1 MQQCSLPIMSS
12 QPNNEHSLPSRGMCQ
27 VTSSV
32 RAPSICRW
40 PKRRGSIYK
49 VRPRWVC
56 VPVQS
61 ASSGPCKCK
70 STSRVR
76 SSSQAGSF
84 CLSFFI
90 SVVVG
95 LVELKYSSENGNCK
109 RRKPLDGTDGGK
121 CNLGVFFSTLV
132 LSHSSF
138 MVIQSFPIRIKSRL
152 ADGNSLGQTP
162 DPRLNFCR
170 VETGGTSMA
179 VYHGS
184 KYGDLASWKVEHLF
198 V

>member
-1 MQQCSLPIMSS
+1 MNIHYHPAECAKWQALCARHLYAGD
-12 QPNNEHSLPSRGMCQ
+12 PNGEDLFIRCDPGGCVCAS
-27 VTSSV
+27 
-32 RAPSICRW
+32 SICIIRSLQMQIHLQSPVIIAGRQFLSLFFYFGRCW
-40 PKRRGSIYK
+40 FG
-49 VRPRWVC
+49 WVEIFIR
-56 VPVQS
+56 
-61 ASSGPCKCK
+61 KWK
-70 STSRVR
+70 L
-76 SSSQAGSF
+76 QAEKTPGW
-84 CLSFFI
+84 
-90 SVVVG
+90 
-95 LVELKYSSENGNCK
+95 NW
-109 RRKPLDGTDGGK
+109 RRKMQSG
-121 CNLGVFFSTLV
+121 CIFSTLV

>member
-1 MQQCSLPIMSS
+1 MCKFNLHHQVPANANPPPESGHHRRQAVFVSL
-12 QPNNEHSLPSRGMCQ
+12 
-27 VTSSV
+27 
-32 RAPSICRW
+32 
-40 PKRRGSIYK
+40 
-49 VRPRWVC
+49 
-56 VPVQS
+56 
-61 ASSGPCKCK
+61 
-70 STSRVR
+70 
-76 SSSQAGSF
+76 
-84 CLSFFI
+84 FFI

-184 KYGDLASWKVEHLF
+184 KYGDLAS
-198 V
+198 